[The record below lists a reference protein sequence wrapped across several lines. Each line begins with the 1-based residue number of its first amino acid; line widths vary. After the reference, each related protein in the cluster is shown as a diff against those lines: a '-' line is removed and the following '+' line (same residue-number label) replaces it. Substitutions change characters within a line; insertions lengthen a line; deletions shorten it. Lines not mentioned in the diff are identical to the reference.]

1 MTNTKFKLKIDY
13 LCQNSFMMNYISID
27 NISKAFSDKL
37 LFENISFGIEKGEKT
52 ALVAAN
58 GTGKST
64 MMKILVGK
72 EESDKG
78 SISYNENIRIGYLE
92 QLPQFD
98 SELTIQEVISTGHT
112 DIMNVIQRY
121 ENALLNHVDDN
132 NISTKKELEDAI
144 SQMDALQA
152 WSYEQRLKQL
162 LYTFEITD
170 LSQKIGTLSGG
181 QVKRLALALVLLD
194 DPDILFLDEPTNHL
208 DMGMI
213 EWLEKYLTQSTK
225 TLFMVTHDR
234 YFLDRV
240 CNKIFELYQGTM
252 YTHNGNYDY
261 YVRKSRE
268 REENKRIAAERAG
281 QLLKHELEWMRST
294 PQARTGKAKARID
307 AFYDLQEKARMR
319 RDNNELQFGADMQR
333 LGGKILEMDR
343 VSKSYG
349 DMIIL
354 KDFEYIFK
362 KGERIGVIGKNGI
375 GKSTFLNMIT
385 GNENP
390 DSGTI
395 VTGQTVVYGYYTQK
409 GIKFDERKTVLETIK
424 DIAEVIHYGK
434 DKTYSAD
441 QLLAHFMFP
450 YSMHRQPVSLLSGG
464 EKRRLYLLTVLVS
477 NPNFL
482 ILDEPTNDL
491 DLLTLQK
498 LEDFL
503 QTYKGCLLV
512 VSHDRF
518 FLDQT
523 VDQLFVFEGDGKV
536 KGFMGNYSQ
545 YHDYLEEKNKEE
557 RRELTAQKQ
566 ESRAEKPTSE
576 RKKKRTYKEQQEY
589 EKLAKE
595 IESLEIEKEE
605 LTIKMQ
611 DQLDYQELD
620 KLGKRMNEITELIDE
635 KELRWLE
642 LDEIGG

>member
-1 MTNTKFKLKIDY
+1 
-13 LCQNSFMMNYISID
+13 MNYLSID

-78 SISYNENIRIGYLE
+78 TISYNENIRIGYLE
-92 QLPQFD
+92 QLPQFEP
-98 SELTIQEVISTGHT
+98 ELTIQEVISTGHT
-112 DIMNVIQRY
+112 DIMAVIQRY

-132 NISTKKELEDAI
+132 NLNTKKELEDAI

-162 LYTFEITD
+162 LFTFDITD
-170 LSQKIGTLSGG
+170 LSQKVGTLSGG

-268 REENKRIAAERAG
+268 REENKRVAAERAG

-307 AFYDLQEKARMR
+307 AFYDLQEKAKMR

-349 DMIIL
+349 NTTIL
-354 KDFEYIFK
+354 KDFDYIFK
-362 KGERIGVIGKNGI
+362 KGERIGIIGKNGI

-385 GNENP
+385 GKENP
-390 DSGTI
+390 DQGTI
-395 VTGQTVVYGYYTQK
+395 VTGQTVAYGYYTQK
-409 GIKFDERKTVLETIK
+409 GIKFDERKTVIETIK

-434 DKTYSAD
+434 DKTYTAD

-523 VDQLFVFEGDGKV
+523 VDQLFVFEGNGKV

-545 YHDYLEEKNKEE
+545 YHEYLEEKNKEE
-557 RRELTAQKQ
+557 RREQAAQKQ
-566 ESRAEKPTSE
+566 ESRVEKPTTE
-576 RKKKRTYKEQQEY
+576 RKKKRSYKEQKEY
-589 EKLAKE
+589 EQLAKE
-595 IESLEIEKEE
+595 IETLENEKAE
-605 LTIKMQ
+605 LTAKMQ
-611 DQLDYQELD
+611 EQPDYQELD
-620 KLGKRMNEITELIDE
+620 RMGKRMNEITELIDE

-642 LDEIGG
+642 LDEIEL

>member
-1 MTNTKFKLKIDY
+1 
-13 LCQNSFMMNYISID
+13 MNYLSID

-78 SISYNENIRIGYLE
+78 TISYNENIRIGYLE
-92 QLPQFD
+92 QLPQFEP
-98 SELTIQEVISTGHT
+98 ELTIQEVISTGHT
-112 DIMNVIQRY
+112 DIMAVIQRY

-132 NISTKKELEDAI
+132 NLNTKKELEDAI

-162 LYTFEITD
+162 LFTFDITD
-170 LSQKIGTLSGG
+170 LSQKVGTLSGG

-268 REENKRIAAERAG
+268 REENKRVAAERAG

-307 AFYDLQEKARMR
+307 AFYDLQEKAKMR

-349 DMIIL
+349 NTTIL
-354 KDFEYIFK
+354 KDFDYIFK
-362 KGERIGVIGKNGI
+362 KGERIGIIGKNGI

-385 GNENP
+385 GKENP
-390 DSGTI
+390 DPGTI
-395 VTGQTVVYGYYTQK
+395 VTGQTVAYGYYTQK
-409 GIKFDERKTVLETIK
+409 GIKFDERKTVIETIK

-434 DKTYSAD
+434 DKTYTAD

-523 VDQLFVFEGDGKV
+523 VDQLFVFEGNGKV

-545 YHDYLEEKNKEE
+545 YHEYLEEKNKEE
-557 RRELTAQKQ
+557 RREQAAQKQ
-566 ESRAEKPTSE
+566 ENRVEKPTTE
-576 RKKKRTYKEQQEY
+576 RKKKRSYKEQKEY
-589 EKLAKE
+589 EQLAKE
-595 IESLEIEKEE
+595 IETLENEKAE
-605 LTIKMQ
+605 LTAKMQ
-611 DQLDYQELD
+611 EQPDYQELD
-620 KLGKRMNEITELIDE
+620 RMGKRMNEITELIDE

-642 LDEIGG
+642 LDEIEL

>member
-1 MTNTKFKLKIDY
+1 MRKF
-13 LCQNSFMMNYISID
+13 FEMNYISID

-78 SISYNENIRIGYLE
+78 SISYNENMRIGYLE
-92 QLPQFD
+92 QLPHFEP
-98 SELTIQEVISTGHT
+98 ELTIQEVISTGHT
-112 DIMNVIQRY
+112 DIMAVIQRY
-121 ENALLNHVDDN
+121 ENALMNHVDDN
-132 NISTKKELEDAI
+132 NIATKKELEQAI
-144 SQMDALQA
+144 AQMDGLQA

-170 LSQKIGTLSGG
+170 LSQKVGTLSGG

-307 AFYDLQEKARMR
+307 AFYDLQEKARVR
-319 RDNNELQFGADMQR
+319 RDNSELQFGADMQR

-349 DMIIL
+349 DTVVL

-362 KGERIGVIGKNGI
+362 KGERIGIIGKNGI

-385 GNENP
+385 GNESP

-395 VTGQTVVYGYYTQK
+395 VTGQTVAYGYYTQK
-409 GIKFDERKTVLETIK
+409 GIKFDERKTVIETIK

-434 DKTYSAD
+434 DKTYTAD

-450 YSMHRQPVSLLSGG
+450 YSMHRQQVALLSGG

-498 LEDFL
+498 LEDYL
-503 QTYKGCLLV
+503 QSYKGCLLV

-518 FLDQT
+518 FLDET

-545 YHDYLEEKNKEE
+545 YHEYLENKTKEE
-557 RRELTAQKQ
+557 KREIAAQKQ
-566 ESRAEKPTSE
+566 ETRAERPAATE

-589 EKLAKE
+589 EQLAKDIEALENEKKELTAKLEQQLDYKE
-595 IESLEIEKEE
+595 IEKIGNR
-605 LTIKMQ
+605 I
-611 DQLDYQELD
+611 
-620 KLGKRMNEITELIDE
+620 GEITDLIDE

-642 LDEIGG
+642 LDEIS

>member
-1 MTNTKFKLKIDY
+1 
-13 LCQNSFMMNYISID
+13 MNYLSID

-78 SISYNENIRIGYLE
+78 MVSYNENIRIGYLE

-98 SELTIQEVISTGHT
+98 PELTIQEVISTGHT
-112 DIMNVIQRY
+112 DIMAVIQRY

-132 NISTKKELEDAI
+132 NINTKKELEESI

-170 LSQKIGTLSGG
+170 LSQKVGTLSGG

-268 REENKRIAAERAG
+268 REENKRVAAERAG

-307 AFYDLQEKARMR
+307 AFYDLQEKAKMR

-349 DMIIL
+349 NTTIL

-362 KGERIGVIGKNGI
+362 RGERIGIIGKNGI

-385 GNENP
+385 GKENP

-395 VTGQTVVYGYYTQK
+395 VTGQTVAYGYYTQK
-409 GIKFDERKTVLETIK
+409 GIHFDERKTVLETIK

-434 DKTYSAD
+434 DKTYTAD

-545 YHDYLEEKNKEE
+545 YHEYLENKTKEE
-557 RRELTAQKQ
+557 KREQAAQKQ
-566 ESRAEKPTSE
+566 ETRAEKPVTE
-576 RKKKRTYKEQQEY
+576 RKKKRTYKEQKEY
-589 EKLAKE
+589 EQLAKD
-595 IESLEIEKEE
+595 IEDLENEKAE
-605 LTIKMQ
+605 LTAKMQ
-611 DQLDYQELD
+611 EQLDYQELD
-620 KLGKRMNEITELIDE
+620 ALGKRMNEITDLIDE

-642 LDEIGG
+642 LDEIENC

>member
-1 MTNTKFKLKIDY
+1 
-13 LCQNSFMMNYISID
+13 MNYISID

-78 SISYNENIRIGYLE
+78 TIAYNENIRIGYLE

-98 SELTIQEVISTGHT
+98 PQLTIQDVISTGHT

-121 ENALLNHVDDN
+121 ENALLNHVDDD
-132 NISTKKELEDAI
+132 NISTKKELEVAI
-144 SQMDALQA
+144 SQMDSLQA

-162 LYTFEITD
+162 LFTFEITD
-170 LSQKIGTLSGG
+170 LTQKIGTLSGG

-281 QLLKHELEWMRST
+281 QLLKYELEWMRST

-307 AFYDLQEKARMR
+307 AFYDLKEKAKFR
-319 RDNNELQFGADMQR
+319 RDNTELQFGSDMQR

-349 DMIIL
+349 EMTIL
-354 KDFEYIFK
+354 KDFDYIFK
-362 KGERIGVIGKNGI
+362 KGERIGIIGKNGI

-385 GNENP
+385 GNESP

-395 VTGQTVVYGYYTQK
+395 VTGQTVAYGYYTQK
-409 GIKFDERKTVLETIK
+409 GIKFDERKTVLETIQ

-434 DKTYSAD
+434 DNVYTAD
-441 QLLAHFMFP
+441 KLLAHFMFP

-503 QTYKGCLLV
+503 QSYKGCLIV

-557 RRELTAQKQ
+557 KKVIAAQKQ
-566 ESRAEKPTSE
+566 ETRMEKPKATE

-589 EKLAKE
+589 EQLAKD
-595 IESLEIEKEE
+595 IESLEMEKEE
-605 LTIKMQ
+605 ITVKMQ
-611 DQLDYQELD
+611 EQIDYQEIER
-620 KLGKRMNEITELIDE
+620 LGKRLNEINDLLNE
-635 KELRWLE
+635 KEMRWLE
-642 LDEIGG
+642 LDEIEL

>member
-1 MTNTKFKLKIDY
+1 
-13 LCQNSFMMNYISID
+13 MNYISID

-78 SISYNENIRIGYLE
+78 TIAYNENIRIGYLE

-98 SELTIQEVISTGHT
+98 PQLTIQDVISTGHT

-121 ENALLNHVDDN
+121 ENALQNHVDDD
-132 NISTKKELEDAI
+132 NIYTKKELEVAI
-144 SQMDALQA
+144 SQMDSLQA

-170 LSQKIGTLSGG
+170 LTQKIGTLSGG

-281 QLLKHELEWMRST
+281 QLLKYELEWMRST

-307 AFYDLQEKARMR
+307 AFYDLKEKAKFR
-319 RDNNELQFGADMQR
+319 RDNTELQFGSDMQR

-349 DMIIL
+349 EMTIL
-354 KDFEYIFK
+354 KDFDYIFK
-362 KGERIGVIGKNGI
+362 KGERIGIIGKNGI

-385 GNENP
+385 GNESP

-395 VTGQTVVYGYYTQK
+395 VTGQTVAYGYYTQK
-409 GIKFDERKTVLETIK
+409 GIKFDERKTVLETIQ

-434 DKTYSAD
+434 DNVYTAD
-441 QLLAHFMFP
+441 KLLAHFMFP

-503 QTYKGCLLV
+503 QSYKGCLLV

-557 RRELTAQKQ
+557 KKVIAAQKQ
-566 ESRAEKPTSE
+566 ETRMEKPKATE

-589 EKLAKE
+589 EQLAKD
-595 IESLEIEKEE
+595 IESLEMEKEE
-605 LTIKMQ
+605 ITVKMQ
-611 DQLDYQELD
+611 EQIDYQEIER
-620 KLGKRMNEITELIDE
+620 LGKRLNEINDLLDE
-635 KELRWLE
+635 KEIRWLE
-642 LDEIGG
+642 LDEIEL

>member
-1 MTNTKFKLKIDY
+1 
-13 LCQNSFMMNYISID
+13 MNYISID

-78 SISYNENIRIGYLE
+78 TIAYNENIRIGYLE

-98 SELTIQEVISTGHT
+98 PQLTIQDVISTGHT

-121 ENALLNHVDDN
+121 ENALQNHVDDN
-132 NISTKKELEDAI
+132 NISTKKELEVAI
-144 SQMDALQA
+144 SQMDSLQA

-170 LSQKIGTLSGG
+170 LTQKIGTLSGG

-281 QLLKHELEWMRST
+281 QLLKYELEWMRST

-307 AFYDLQEKARMR
+307 AFYDLKEKAKFR
-319 RDNNELQFGADMQR
+319 RDNTELQFGSDMQR

-349 DMIIL
+349 EMTIL
-354 KDFEYIFK
+354 KDFDYIFK
-362 KGERIGVIGKNGI
+362 KGERIGIIGKNGI

-385 GNENP
+385 GNESP

-395 VTGQTVVYGYYTQK
+395 VTGQTVAYGYYTQK
-409 GIKFDERKTVLETIK
+409 GIKFDERKTVLETIQ

-434 DKTYSAD
+434 DNVYTAD
-441 QLLAHFMFP
+441 KLLAHFMFP

-503 QTYKGCLLV
+503 QSYKGCLLV

-557 RRELTAQKQ
+557 KKVIAAQKQ
-566 ESRAEKPTSE
+566 ETRMEKPKATE

-589 EKLAKE
+589 EQLAKD
-595 IESLEIEKEE
+595 IESLEMEKEE
-605 LTIKMQ
+605 ITVKMQ
-611 DQLDYQELD
+611 EQIDYQEIER
-620 KLGKRMNEITELIDE
+620 LGKRLNEIKDLLDE
-635 KELRWLE
+635 KEIRWLE
-642 LDEIGG
+642 LDEIEL

>member
-1 MTNTKFKLKIDY
+1 
-13 LCQNSFMMNYISID
+13 MNYISID

-78 SISYNENIRIGYLE
+78 SIAYNENIRIGYLE
-92 QLPQFD
+92 QLPQFNP
-98 SELTIQEVISTGHT
+98 ELTIQDVISTGHT

-121 ENALLNHVDDN
+121 ENAMLNHVDDN
-132 NISTKKELEDAI
+132 NLTTKKELEDAI
-144 SQMDALQA
+144 SQMDSLQA

-170 LSQKIGTLSGG
+170 LNQKVGTLSGG

-240 CNKIFELYQGTM
+240 CNKIFELYQGNM

-307 AFYDLQEKARMR
+307 AFYDLQEKAKMR
-319 RDNNELQFGADMQR
+319 RDNNELQFGSDMQR

-349 DMIIL
+349 DMTIL
-354 KDFEYIFK
+354 KDFDYIFK
-362 KGERIGVIGKNGI
+362 KGERIGIIGKNGI

-385 GNENP
+385 GNEKP
-390 DSGTI
+390 DSGTV
-395 VTGQTVVYGYYTQK
+395 VTGQTVAYGYYTQK
-409 GIKFDERKTVLETIK
+409 GIKFDERKTVLETIQ

-434 DKTYSAD
+434 DNVYTAD
-441 QLLAHFMFP
+441 KLLAHFMFP

-512 VSHDRF
+512 VSHDRY

-557 RRELTAQKQ
+557 RREIAAQKQ
-566 ESRAEKPTSE
+566 EARVDKPKATE

-589 EKLAKE
+589 DQLAKD
-595 IESLEIEKEE
+595 IEALEAEKEE
-605 LTIKMQ
+605 IATKMQ
-611 DQLDYQELD
+611 EQMDYQEIE
-620 KLGKRMNEITELIDE
+620 KLGKRLNEINDLLDE
-635 KELRWLE
+635 KEMRWLE
-642 LDEIGG
+642 LDEI

>member
-1 MTNTKFKLKIDY
+1 
-13 LCQNSFMMNYISID
+13 MNYISID

-78 SISYNENIRIGYLE
+78 SIAYNENIRIGYLE
-92 QLPQFD
+92 QLPQFNP
-98 SELTIQEVISTGHT
+98 ELTIQDVISTGHT

-132 NISTKKELEDAI
+132 NLTTKKELEDSI
-144 SQMDALQA
+144 SQMDSLQA

-170 LSQKIGTLSGG
+170 LNQKVGTLSGG

-240 CNKIFELYQGTM
+240 CNKIFELYQGNM

-307 AFYDLQEKARMR
+307 AFYDLQEKAKMR
-319 RDNNELQFGADMQR
+319 RDNNELQFGSDMQR

-349 DMIIL
+349 NMTIL
-354 KDFEYIFK
+354 KDFDYIFK
-362 KGERIGVIGKNGI
+362 KGERIGIIGKNGI

-385 GNENP
+385 GNEKP
-390 DSGTI
+390 DSGTV
-395 VTGQTVVYGYYTQK
+395 VTGQTVAYGYYTQK
-409 GIKFDERKTVLETIK
+409 GIKFDERKTVLETIQ

-434 DKTYSAD
+434 DNVYTAD
-441 QLLAHFMFP
+441 KLLAHFMFP

-512 VSHDRF
+512 VSHDRY

-557 RRELTAQKQ
+557 RREIAAQKQ
-566 ESRAEKPTSE
+566 EARVDKPKATE

-589 EKLAKE
+589 DQLAKD
-595 IESLEIEKEE
+595 IEALEAEKEE
-605 LTIKMQ
+605 IATKMQ
-611 DQLDYQELD
+611 EQMDYQEIE
-620 KLGKRMNEITELIDE
+620 KLGKRLNEINDLLDE
-635 KELRWLE
+635 KEMRWLE
-642 LDEIGG
+642 LDEI

>member
-1 MTNTKFKLKIDY
+1 MKKSY
-13 LCQNSFMMNYISID
+13 LCQNSFKMNYISID

-92 QLPQFD
+92 QLPHFEP
-98 SELTIQEVISTGHT
+98 ELTIQDVISTGHT

-121 ENALLNHVDDN
+121 EDALLNHVDDK

-268 REENKRIAAERAG
+268 REENKRVAAERAG
-281 QLLKHELEWMRST
+281 QLLKYELEWMRST

-307 AFYDLQEKARMR
+307 AFYDLKEKAKFR
-319 RDNNELQFGADMQR
+319 RDNTELQFGSDMQR

-349 DMIIL
+349 NTTIL
-354 KDFEYIFK
+354 KDFDYIFK
-362 KGERIGVIGKNGI
+362 KGERIGIIGKNGI

-385 GNENP
+385 GSENP
-390 DSGTI
+390 DTGTI
-395 VTGQTVVYGYYTQK
+395 VTGQTVAYGYYTQK
-409 GIKFDERKTVLETIK
+409 GIKFDERKTILETIK

-434 DKTYSAD
+434 DKVYSPD

-503 QTYKGCLLV
+503 QSYKGCLLV
-512 VSHDRF
+512 VSHDRY

-545 YHDYLEEKNKEE
+545 YHDYLEEKSKEE
-557 RRELTAQKQ
+557 KREQNAQKQ
-566 ESRAEKPTSE
+566 ETRVEKPTSE
-576 RKKKRTYKEQQEY
+576 RKKKRTYKEQKEY
-589 EKLAKE
+589 EQLAQE
-595 IESLEIEKEE
+595 IEALENEKAE

-611 DQLDYQELD
+611 EQFDYQELD
-620 KLGKRMNEITELIDE
+620 KLGKRMNEITNLIDE

-642 LDEIGG
+642 LDEIEN

>member
-1 MTNTKFKLKIDY
+1 
-13 LCQNSFMMNYISID
+13 MNYISID

-78 SISYNENIRIGYLE
+78 TIAYNENIRIGYLE

-98 SELTIQEVISTGHT
+98 PQLTIQDVISTGHT

-121 ENALLNHVDDN
+121 ENALQNHVDDN
-132 NISTKKELEDAI
+132 NISTKKELEVAI
-144 SQMDALQA
+144 SQMDSLQA

-162 LYTFEITD
+162 LFTFEITD
-170 LSQKIGTLSGG
+170 LTQKIGTLSGG

-281 QLLKHELEWMRST
+281 QLLKYELEWMRST

-307 AFYDLQEKARMR
+307 AFYDLKEKAKFR
-319 RDNNELQFGADMQR
+319 RDNTELQFGSDMQR

-349 DMIIL
+349 EMTIL
-354 KDFEYIFK
+354 KDFDYIFK
-362 KGERIGVIGKNGI
+362 KGERIGIIGKNGI

-385 GNENP
+385 GNESP

-395 VTGQTVVYGYYTQK
+395 VTGQTVAYGYYTQK
-409 GIKFDERKTVLETIK
+409 GIKFDERKTVLETIQ

-434 DKTYSAD
+434 DNVYTAD
-441 QLLAHFMFP
+441 KLLAHFMFP

-503 QTYKGCLLV
+503 QSYKGCLLV

-557 RRELTAQKQ
+557 KKVIAAQKQ
-566 ESRAEKPTSE
+566 ETRMEKPKATE

-589 EKLAKE
+589 EQLAKD
-595 IESLEIEKEE
+595 IESLEMEKEE
-605 LTIKMQ
+605 ITVKMQ
-611 DQLDYQELD
+611 EQLDYQEIER
-620 KLGKRMNEITELIDE
+620 LGKRLNEINDLLDE
-635 KELRWLE
+635 KEIRWLE
-642 LDEIGG
+642 LDEIEL

>member
-1 MTNTKFKLKIDY
+1 
-13 LCQNSFMMNYISID
+13 MNYISID

-92 QLPQFD
+92 QLPHFEP
-98 SELTIQEVISTGHT
+98 ELTIQEVISTGHT
-112 DIMNVIQRY
+112 DIMAVIQRY
-121 ENALLNHVDDN
+121 ENALMNHVDDN
-132 NISTKKELEDAI
+132 NIATKKELEQAI
-144 SQMDALQA
+144 AQMDSLQA

-170 LSQKIGTLSGG
+170 LTQKVGTLSGG

-307 AFYDLQEKARMR
+307 AFYDLQEKARVR
-319 RDNNELQFGADMQR
+319 RDNSELQFGADMQR

-349 DMIIL
+349 DTVVL

-362 KGERIGVIGKNGI
+362 KGERIGIIGKNGI

-385 GNENP
+385 GNESP

-395 VTGQTVVYGYYTQK
+395 VTGQTVAYGYYTQK
-409 GIKFDERKTVLETIK
+409 GIKFDERKTVIETIK

-434 DKTYSAD
+434 DKTYTAD

-450 YSMHRQPVSLLSGG
+450 YSMHRQQVALLSGG

-498 LEDFL
+498 LEDYL

-518 FLDQT
+518 FLDET

-545 YHDYLEEKNKEE
+545 YHEYLENKTKEE
-557 RRELTAQKQ
+557 KREIAAQKQ
-566 ESRAEKPTSE
+566 ETRAERPAATE

-589 EKLAKE
+589 EQLAKDIEALENEKKELTAKLEQQLDYKE
-595 IESLEIEKEE
+595 IEKIGNR
-605 LTIKMQ
+605 I
-611 DQLDYQELD
+611 
-620 KLGKRMNEITELIDE
+620 GEITDLIDE

-642 LDEIGG
+642 LDEIS

>member
-1 MTNTKFKLKIDY
+1 
-13 LCQNSFMMNYISID
+13 MNYLSID

-78 SISYNENIRIGYLE
+78 TISYNENIRIGYLE
-92 QLPQFD
+92 QLPQFNP
-98 SELTIQEVISTGHT
+98 ELTIQEVISTGHT
-112 DIMNVIQRY
+112 DIMTVIQRY
-121 ENALLNHVDDN
+121 ENALMNHVDDN
-132 NISTKKELEDAI
+132 NTSTKKELEQAI
-144 SQMDALQA
+144 AQMDGLQA

-170 LSQKIGTLSGG
+170 LSQKVGTLSGG

-307 AFYDLQEKARMR
+307 AFYDLKEKAKVR
-319 RDNNELQFGADMQR
+319 RDNSELQFGADMQR

-349 DMIIL
+349 DTTIL
-354 KDFEYIFK
+354 KDFDYIFK
-362 KGERIGVIGKNGI
+362 KGERIGIIGKNGI

-385 GNENP
+385 GNEQP

-395 VTGQTVVYGYYTQK
+395 VTGQTVAYGYYTQK

-424 DIAEVIHYGK
+424 DIAEIIHYGK
-434 DKTYSAD
+434 DKTYTAD

-450 YSMHRQPVSLLSGG
+450 YSMHRQQVALLSGG

-498 LEDFL
+498 LEDYL
-503 QTYKGCLLV
+503 STYKGCLLV

-518 FLDQT
+518 FLDET

-545 YHDYLEEKNKEE
+545 YHEYLENKTREEK
-557 RRELTAQKQ
+557 REIAAQKQ
-566 ESRAEKPTSE
+566 ETRAEKPASE

-589 EKLAKE
+589 EQLAKD
-595 IESLEIEKEE
+595 IEALETEKKE
-605 LTIKMQ
+605 LTSKLEQ
-611 DQLDYQELD
+611 QLDYQELE
-620 KLGKRMNEITELIDE
+620 KIGNRISEITDLIDE
-635 KELRWLE
+635 KEMRWLE
-642 LDEIGG
+642 LDEI

>member
-1 MTNTKFKLKIDY
+1 
-13 LCQNSFMMNYISID
+13 MNYISID

-92 QLPQFD
+92 QLPHFEP
-98 SELTIQEVISTGHT
+98 ELTIQEVISTGHT
-112 DIMNVIQRY
+112 DIMAVIQRY

-132 NISTKKELEDAI
+132 NVATKKELEQAI
-144 SQMDALQA
+144 AQMDGLQA

-170 LSQKIGTLSGG
+170 LTQKVGTLSGG

-307 AFYDLQEKARMR
+307 AFYDLQEKARVR
-319 RDNNELQFGADMQR
+319 RDNSELQFGADMQR

-349 DMIIL
+349 DTVVL

-362 KGERIGVIGKNGI
+362 KGERIGIIGKNGI

-385 GNENP
+385 GNESP

-395 VTGQTVVYGYYTQK
+395 VTGQTVAYGYYTQK
-409 GIKFDERKTVLETIK
+409 GIKFDERKTVIETIK

-434 DKTYSAD
+434 DKTYTAD

-450 YSMHRQPVSLLSGG
+450 YSMHRQQVALLSGG

-498 LEDFL
+498 LEDYL
-503 QTYKGCLLV
+503 QSYKGCLLV

-518 FLDQT
+518 FLDET

-545 YHDYLEEKNKEE
+545 YHEYLENKTKEE
-557 RRELTAQKQ
+557 KREIAAQKQ
-566 ESRAEKPTSE
+566 ETRSERPAATE

-589 EKLAKE
+589 EQLAKDIENLENEKKELTAKLEQQLDYKE
-595 IESLEIEKEE
+595 IEKIGNRISEIS
-605 LTIKMQ
+605 
-611 DQLDYQELD
+611 D
-620 KLGKRMNEITELIDE
+620 LIDE

-642 LDEIGG
+642 LDEIS

>member
-1 MTNTKFKLKIDY
+1 
-13 LCQNSFMMNYISID
+13 MNYLSID

-78 SISYNENIRIGYLE
+78 TVSYNENLE

-98 SELTIQEVISTGHT
+98 PESTIQEVISTGHT
-112 DIMNVIQRY
+112 DIMSVIQRY
-121 ENALLNHVDDN
+121 ENALLNHIDDN
-132 NISTKKELEDAI
+132 NLSTKKELEDAI
-144 SQMDALQA
+144 SQMDGLQA

-162 LYTFEITD
+162 LYTFDITD
-170 LSQKIGTLSGG
+170 LSQKVGTLSGG

-281 QLLKHELEWMRST
+281 QLLKYELEWMRST

-307 AFYDLQEKARMR
+307 AFYDLQEKAKMR
-319 RDNNELQFGADMQR
+319 RDNNELQFGSDMQR

-349 DMIIL
+349 NTTIL
-354 KDFEYIFK
+354 KDFDYIFK
-362 KGERIGVIGKNGI
+362 RGERIGIIGKNGI

-385 GNENP
+385 GSESP
-390 DSGTI
+390 DAGTI
-395 VTGQTVVYGYYTQK
+395 VTGQTVAYGYYTQK
-409 GIKFDERKTVLETIK
+409 GMKFDERKTVLETIK

-434 DKTYSAD
+434 DKTYTAD

-512 VSHDRF
+512 VSHDRY

-557 RRELTAQKQ
+557 KREQAAQKQ
-566 ESRAEKPTSE
+566 ESRVEKPATE
-576 RKKKRTYKEQQEY
+576 RKKKRSYKEEKEY
-589 EKLAKE
+589 EQLAKD
-595 IESLEIEKEE
+595 IEALENEKAE
-605 LTIKMQ
+605 LTAKMQ
-611 DQLDYQELD
+611 EQLDYQELD
-620 KLGKRMNEITELIDE
+620 RLGKRMNEITELIDE
-635 KELRWLE
+635 KEMRWLE
-642 LDEIGG
+642 LDEI